1 MQQEGILRD
10 LAVCL
15 DQVYELF
22 NALLERHSHA
32 YVYMYIYLNYDV
44 ILFFDFR
51 RVSYLADRPLKSLR
65 QF

>member
-10 LAVCL
+10 LAVGL

-22 NALLERHSHA
+22 SALSERHTHA

-51 RVSYLADRPLKSLR
+51 RGSCAADHPLISLL